1 MARLVYGMNVSLDGY
16 VDHEK
21 FGPDEVLFR
30 HFIEQVR
37 TSAGS
42 IYGRRLYEIMRYW
55 EQDDPEWTPDLHEF
69 AEAWRAE
76 PKWVVSRTLTSV
88 GSNATLVA
96 DDVEGVV
103 DRLKRER
110 EGDLYVGGP
119 VLAHSLTGL
128 IDEYRLCVHPVVLG
142 GGDPLFAGP
151 RPPLRLVRHRRIGGE
166 AIELTYVPA

>member
-37 TSAGS
+37 SSAGS

-88 GSNATLVA
+88 GPNATLVSG
-96 DDVEGVV
+96 DVEGVV
-103 DRLKRER
+103 GRLKQER
-110 EGDLYVGGP
+110 EGDSMSVGRCWRTP
-119 VLAHSLTGL
+119 
-128 IDEYRLCVHPVVLG
+128 
-142 GGDPLFAGP
+142 
-151 RPPLRLVRHRRIGGE
+151 
-166 AIELTYVPA
+166 